1 MVKIIDK
8 IIMRRVNNILFK
20 VAFILFIIMFCSS
33 CTEKNVVFN
42 DSYPLSNYEWNNNNC
57 VDFSVDIQDTAT
69 YYRLGIL
76 VRNEGNYQYSNLWL
90 FVDCQTPDSIVVT
103 DTVQYFLCDDYGKWI
118 GKSSIGSLYTTT
130 FLYQDSVKYSMPGS
144 YKYSIS
150 QAMRHDILYG
160 IANIG
165 LKVVSITE

>member
-1 MVKIIDK
+1 MH
-8 IIMRRVNNILFK
+8 R
-20 VAFILFIIMFCSS
+20 
-33 CTEKNVVFN
+33 
-42 DSYPLSNYEWNNNNC
+42 
-57 VDFSVDIQDTAT
+57 DF
-69 YYRLGIL
+69 
-76 VRNEGNYQYSNLWL
+76 EGNYQYSNLWL

-130 FLYQDSVKYSMPGS
+130 FLYQDSVKYSKPGS